1 MLTSHVS
8 QHDPAVWNLLIRIP
22 IVLILFV
29 ILVQIPI
36 LLALRHLAGR
46 RTTTIVLISLIL
58 AAQFVILTT
67 IVVANLIHQPSTSQS
82 LFHSTPTPMKLPTPF
97 ITEST
102 MSASTSTNGKPT
114 GTTTI
119 PFGTTAARRQPAT
132 ADLRIASEQ
141 SRMPFMDDLR
151 THMMTLAAGEEATNP
166 LVSALLNEW
175 NHLNMSVPK
184 NASAAW
190 TIVMAIHRAQL
201 GDTLNRLSTPMTS
214 VESVTLWLNSSHS
227 YNLPEALELRM
238 RQWIATARPQ
248 GGPITTEDNLQV
260 KPLSHVTVLDHNF
273 LFANTVLFGLLQ
285 LALWAV
291 YLYYVIIL

>member
-1 MLTSHVS
+1 
-8 QHDPAVWNLLIRIP
+8 VWNLLIRIP

-46 RTTTIVLISLIL
+46 RTITIVLISLIL

-82 LFHSTPTPMKLPTPF
+82 LLHSTPTPMKLPTPF

-102 MSASTSTNGKPT
+102 MSASTSTSGKPT

-151 THMMTLAAGEEATNP
+151 THMMTLAADEEATNP
-166 LVSALLNEW
+166 FVSALLSEW
-175 NHLNMSVPK
+175 NHLNMSVPQ

-190 TIVMAIHRAQL
+190 KIVMAIHRAQL

-248 GGPITTEDNLQV
+248 GAPITTEDNLQV

-273 LFANTVLFGLLQ
+273 LFTNTVLFGLLQ